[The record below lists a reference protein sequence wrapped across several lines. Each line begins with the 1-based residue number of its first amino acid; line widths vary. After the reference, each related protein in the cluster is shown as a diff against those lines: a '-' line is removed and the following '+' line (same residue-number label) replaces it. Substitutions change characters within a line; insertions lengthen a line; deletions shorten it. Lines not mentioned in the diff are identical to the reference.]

1 MEKDERCTTGSDC
14 GKFVDEQIRMLT
26 ESRKSSASIAKQL
39 FGVELRGECELGIF
53 A

>member
-14 GKFVDEQIRMLT
+14 GKFVDEQIRMLI
-26 ESRKSSASIAKQL
+26 ESRKSPASIAKQL
-39 FGVELRGECELGIF
+39 FGVELCSECGLRIF